1 MKDAKSCS
9 SIEEV
14 RHAIDLIDRQVM
26 ELLAKRQEY
35 VCEII
40 RFKKDEESI
49 VAQGRQEQLYKQR
62 RVWAQELSLS
72 PDMIDEVYKTMVR
85 HNIQKELELHK
96 KAKIS

>member
-26 ELLAKRQEY
+26 ELLSKRQEY

-62 RVWAQELSLS
+62 RVWAQELNLS
-72 PDMIDEVYKTMVR
+72 PEMIDEVYKTMVR

-96 KAKIS
+96 QAKI